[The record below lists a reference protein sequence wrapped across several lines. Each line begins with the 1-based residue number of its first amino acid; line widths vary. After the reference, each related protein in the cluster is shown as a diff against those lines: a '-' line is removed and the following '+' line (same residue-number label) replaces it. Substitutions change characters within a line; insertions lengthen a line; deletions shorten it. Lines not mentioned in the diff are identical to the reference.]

1 MNTKKRILFT
11 VYCLLLI
18 WIILFKLSF
27 SLQDFKELHGVSSL
41 NLIPFY
47 YKSAAGFQFTE
58 TFQNLLIFIPFG
70 IYTKML
76 DYDNKKAILI
86 GFVFSL
92 SLEMCQLLFQIGATD
107 ITDLITNTSG
117 TAIGV
122 YLYKL
127 FVKLFKT
134 KRNAD
139 SILIVLSSV
148 TTILFVSLLLLT
160 ILSN

>member
-1 MNTKKRILFT
+1 
-11 VYCLLLI
+11 
-18 WIILFKLSF
+18 
-27 SLQDFKELHGVSSL
+27 
-41 NLIPFY
+41 
-47 YKSAAGFQFTE
+47 
-58 TFQNLLIFIPFG
+58 
-70 IYTKML
+70 ML

-139 SILIVLSSV
+139 SILIVLASV